1 MSKTLLRGL
10 DLIEV
15 VGLHGPMTIT
25 ELARRTGI
33 DVTIVSR
40 TVSAC
45 EPDGWLARVDG
56 KIVAGPRCA
65 LLGLT
70 SPASHAIRLA
80 EPLVHAIAGATGVA
94 TIASGLVGHDVMVL
108 ASAIGSGPPLTVG
121 ISSRVPIHVM
131 ASGRAIAIQ
140 LPAEQLTKLLP
151 SEPYADADSV
161 IDSLHTASSVP
172 AFLASYQHAGS
183 GTSGVPRTR
192 VELEADLSRSRTRG
206 FAVDSGE
213 VHPSIFCIAAPWP
226 TAGLPASI
234 ACIGNRDEITA
245 QMHLIEDCLRTATQ
259 PGATTHD
266 IILTAAAAPAT
277 R

>member
-33 DVTIVSR
+33 DITIVSR

-56 KIVAGPRCA
+56 KIFAGPRCA
-65 LLGLT
+65 LLGLA

-94 TIASGLVGHDVMVL
+94 TIASALVGHDVMVL

-131 ASGRAIAIQ
+131 ASGRAIAMQ
-140 LPAEQLTKLLP
+140 LPAEELTRLLP

-161 IDSLHTASSVP
+161 IDSLHIASPVT
-172 AFLASYQHAGS
+172 AFLASYQLS
-183 GTSGVPRTR
+183 GGGASGVPRTR

-206 FAVDSGE
+206 FAVDNGE
-213 VHPSIFCIAAPWP
+213 VHPSIFCVAAPWP

-234 ACIGNRDEITA
+234 SCIGNRDEITA

-259 PGATTHD
+259 PGATSHD
-266 IILTAAAAPAT
+266 IIQTAAAAPAA